1 MLCRAHAYPLTLST
15 TPRVDENPH
24 LHTSYEDVEAVIAVM
39 GGDAVTSRGLASF
52 RGAQLTLG
60 ERSVST
66 GIVVRVDVLA
76 SAREADLTYRPL
88 APAFSEPVAL
98 MREIDRYGLKLC
110 NSGRDKSGGW
120 PLMGGAQYNADGS
133 PPYGF
138 TSQHNAGECSAYP
151 GADQLGS
158 TLLGFAFAGETFS
171 GPLVTVV
178 SLLGD
183 ELIMREEDV
192 DTLVPGNRGEGDAEA
207 FEVLLRLQPLND
219 CRGMDRLGEGEH
231 EKLGVD
237 EEATTDFVAVRVS
250 SGCPELL
257 PTLIGASP
265 RPRALPP
272 PPSLPHAPHTP
283 LTPRSSARLH
293 HAAATICSQHPGRVG
308 PKRAATIS
316 GRGAPQAGDIT
327 GSPKVSGSDAGCRGR
342 PAESQD

>member
-1 MLCRAHAYPLTLST
+1 
-15 TPRVDENPH
+15 
-24 LHTSYEDVEAVIAVM
+24 
-39 GGDAVTSRGLASF
+39 
-52 RGAQLTLG
+52 
-60 ERSVST
+60 
-66 GIVVRVDVLA
+66 
-76 SAREADLTYRPL
+76 
-88 APAFSEPVAL
+88 
-98 MREIDRYGLKLC
+98 
-110 NSGRDKSGGW
+110 
-120 PLMGGAQYNADGS
+120 MGGAQYNADGS

-272 PPSLPHAPHTP
+272 PPSHTPHTR
-283 LTPRSSARLH
+283 RSPPAAQPAVGRDLH
-293 HAAATICSQHPGRVG
+293 LADS
-308 PKRAATIS
+308 
-316 GRGAPQAGDIT
+316 APQVWTDLKT
-327 GSPKVSGSDAGCRGR
+327 GRHCAAISCAHR
-342 PAESQD
+342 PIPR